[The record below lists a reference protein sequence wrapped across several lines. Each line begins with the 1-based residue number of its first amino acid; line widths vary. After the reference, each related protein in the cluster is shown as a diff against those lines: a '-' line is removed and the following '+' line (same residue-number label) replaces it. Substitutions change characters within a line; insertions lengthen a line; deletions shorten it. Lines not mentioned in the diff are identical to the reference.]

1 MELVI
6 TLIVIG
12 LFAWLGAEMAKT
24 RDRNPAAWAIACGL
38 FGIFA
43 VVILALIGKAEA
55 D

>member
-6 TLIVIG
+6 SLIVIG

-24 RDRNPAAWAIACGL
+24 RHRNTTVWAIVCAL
-38 FGIFA
+38 TGIFG
-43 VVILALIGKAEA
+43 VIILALIGKAV

>member
-6 TLIVIG
+6 TLVVIG

-24 RDRNPAAWAIACGL
+24 RHRNTTIWAIICALTGV
-38 FGIFA
+38 FG
-43 VVILALIGKAEA
+43 VVVLALIGKAT

>member
-1 MELVI
+1 MELII

-24 RDRNPAAWAIACGL
+24 RNRNTTVWAIVCAL
-38 FGIFA
+38 TGILG
-43 VVILALIGKAEA
+43 VIILALVGKA

>member
-6 TLIVIG
+6 TLVVIG

-24 RDRNPAAWAIACGL
+24 RNRNTTTWAIVCGL
-38 FGIFA
+38 FGVFGVI
-43 VVILALIGKAEA
+43 ILALIGKA

>member
-6 TLIVIG
+6 SLIVIG

-24 RDRNPAAWAIACGL
+24 RNRNTTVWAIVCAL
-38 FGIFA
+38 TGIFG
-43 VVILALIGKAEA
+43 VIVLALIGKA